1 MGNPLNLIKRFGRTQ
16 SIRRNIAGFAFD
28 LLFNPSD
35 ADLEELVQV
44 RAEDAKKLH
53 PLDQRLGR
61 VLRLLQNPT
70 IELEPAQFAVDEIFR
85 IAEPLVRRLA
95 RGYRYN
101 NATSFRFD
109 PGSRLLY
116 LFNIDNQSRMTRRD
130 LSARRCDG
138 LVTNVF
144 RSTRANRVLGNVR
157 HVIFD
162 PLDPEH
168 HFSRTR

>member
-16 SIRRNIAGFAFD
+16 SIRSNIARFAFD

-61 VLRLLQNPT
+61 ILRFLENTT

-85 IAEPLVRRLA
+85 IAEPLVRRLL

-101 NATSFRFD
+101 NGTFFRFD
-109 PGSRLLY
+109 PGLRLRHICK
-116 LFNIDNQSRMTRRD
+116 IDNQSRMTRRD

-138 LVTNVF
+138 FVTNV
-144 RSTRANRVLGNVR
+144 
-157 HVIFD
+157 
-162 PLDPEH
+162 
-168 HFSRTR
+168 